1 MPTIP
6 LYNQGATEEA
16 GLTRAKRRIIKAMKS
31 GIARLTEKP
40 DTDPTGGKADVI
52 ANNLI
57 SQFEDLTALSRQ
69 ITAYLGDGEEKVELD
84 NPDEGVKALRLVIMA
99 AKAAARILR
108 TVKMLAPAM
117 RFLDLGVLSDLKAV
131 EEECT
136 QAFFAAIR
144 AMRSLDFAKL
154 ERVMDNIGNYQD
166 PELETLV
173 SDWDDDASFLD
184 DEDTLTQDT
193 GSTVKF
199 NRLSNKDTASTSS
212 TVKMGRQSRVNSMF
226 GFMLGAAEDLEN
238 AGRPARRIPATAIPR
253 LSTLPPRRPRR
264 ASRDSELDSAIKR
277 GAMMAQLE
285 VGDEEELRREGLN
298 LLAADVE
305 RNKEQEAADDAL
317 LDQLNK
323 QKAADLKSF
332 KRFGVGAYDRLVDL
346 LGDRYKMA
354 IEILYAAYEN
364 FNAYRQQKVMKAVSD
379 AADVSNAIKTGAG
392 FEDMVQGT
400 AARFYGVTPHI
411 QKIYKVGGSSDILYE
426 REGLPRFL

>member
-16 GLTRAKRRIIKAMKS
+16 GLTRAKRRVIKAMKS
-31 GIARLTEKP
+31 GIAKLTEKP
-40 DTDPTGGKADVI
+40 DVDPTDGKADVV
-52 ANNLI
+52 AGNLI

-69 ITAYLGDGEEKVELD
+69 ITAYLGDGEERVELD
-84 NPDEGVKALRLVIMA
+84 NPDEAVKALRLVIMA
-99 AKAAARILR
+99 ARAVARILR
-108 TVKMLAPAM
+108 TVKVLAPKM

-131 EEECT
+131 EDECT

-166 PELETLV
+166 PELESLV

-184 DEDTLTQDT
+184 DDTLTQDMT
-193 GSTVKF
+193 QDTSSTVKF
-199 NRLSNKDTASTSS
+199 NRDKDAASTSS

-253 LSTLPPRRPRR
+253 RSTLPPRRPR
-264 ASRDSELDSAIKR
+264 ASRDSDLDSAIER
-277 GAMMAQLE
+277 GARMAQLE
-285 VGDEEELRREGLN
+285 VGDEEQLRQEGLN
-298 LLAADVE
+298 LLMGDVE
-305 RNKEQEAADDAL
+305 RDEAQQAADDEL
-317 LDQLNK
+317 RSQLNR
-323 QKAADLKSF
+323 QKEVDLKPF

-346 LGDRYKMA
+346 LGERYKSA

-364 FNAYRQQKVMKAVSD
+364 FNAYRQQKVTRNE
-379 AADVSNAIKTGAG
+379 ADVVDVGNAIKTGAG
-392 FEDMVQGT
+392 FEDMVQGSN
-400 AARFYGVTPHI
+400 ARLMGGKAKV
-411 QKIYKVGGSSDILYE
+411 YKVGGSSDILYR